1 MAITAAQVND
11 LRQRTGAGMMDC
23 KRALEEANGDIQKAI
38 EILRKKGAS
47 VAAKRAEKSAN
58 EGLVVTKVSDDKKTA
73 TILEINCE
81 TDFVAKSEDFV
92 NLAKFVIDAV
102 HKSKPKNVEELMKNS
117 DVQDKLNDVLGK
129 VGEKIEISRFDIM
142 DVTNGLLVDYIHMGS
157 KLGVLI
163 KFEDVV
169 SGTDELFA
177 IGKDMAMQVAAMNPI
192 SVKREDVPKTVV
204 DKEIEI
210 YKELAKKEGKP
221 EQMLEKI
228 AMGRLNKFYQE
239 NVLLEQAFIKDN
251 SKTVGDLL
259 KNLIRSTGLP
269 QRLPGLIASISA
281 MRRNNFGSQGL
292 KNIKTFFYI

>member
-23 KRALEEANGDIQKAI
+23 KKALEEANGDVQKAI

-58 EGLVVTKVSDDKKTA
+58 EGLIVTKISDDKKSA

-81 TDFVAKSEDFV
+81 TDFVAKSDDFI
-92 NLAKFVIDAV
+92 NLANFVVNVI
-102 HKSKPKNVEELMKNS
+102 HKDQPKNIEELLNKNS
-117 DVQDKLNDVLGK
+117 EVQNKLNDVLGK
-129 VGEKIEISRFDIM
+129 VGEKIEISRFDILEAN
-142 DVTNGLLVDYIHMGS
+142 NGLLVDYIHPGS
-157 KLGVLI
+157 KLGVII
-163 KFEDVV
+163 KFEDVKD
-169 SGTDELFA
+169 GNDELSD

-192 SVKREDVPKTVV
+192 SIRREDVPKETV

-221 EQMLEKI
+221 EQMLDKI

-239 NVLLEQAFIKDN
+239 NVLLEQAFIRDN

-259 KNLIRSTGLP
+259 KEFNTKHSSNTKVARFDRFHLGDE
-269 QRLPGLIASISA
+269 
-281 MRRNNFGSQGL
+281 
-292 KNIKTFFYI
+292 KK

>member
-23 KRALEEANGDIQKAI
+23 KRALTEANGDIQKAI

-58 EGLVVTKVSDDKKTA
+58 EGLVVTKVSEDKKFA
-73 TILEINCE
+73 TIIEINCE

-92 NLAKFVIDAV
+92 NLAKFVTDEV
-102 HKSKPKNVEELMKNS
+102 YKSKPKNVDELMNNS
-117 DVQDKLNDVLGK
+117 AVKDKLNDVLGK
-129 VGEKIEISRFDIM
+129 VGEKIEISRFDNIEAK
-142 DVTNGLLVDYIHMGS
+142 DGLLVDYIHMGS

-163 KFEDVV
+163 KFDEVKD
-169 SGTDELFA
+169 GNDELYN
-177 IGKDMAMQVAAMNPI
+177 IGKDIAMQVAAMNPI
-192 SVKREDVPKTVV
+192 SVKREDVPKETV
-204 DKEIEI
+204 DKEIDI

-259 KNLIRSTGLP
+259 KEFNTKH
-269 QRLPGLIASISA
+269 
-281 MRRNNFGSQGL
+281 GSNARVGKFDRFHL
-292 KNIKTFFYI
+292 GDENK

>member
-23 KRALEEANGDIQKAI
+23 KRALEEANGEVQKAI

-58 EGLVVTKVSDDKKTA
+58 EGLVVTKVSDDKKFA

-92 NLAKFVIDAV
+92 NLAKFVVDAA
-102 HKSKPKNVEELMKNS
+102 HKNKPKNVEELLKYS

-142 DVTNGLLVDYIHMGS
+142 EAKDGLLVDYIHMGS

-163 KFEDVV
+163 KFEDVKTG
-169 SGTDELFA
+169 SDELYL

-192 SVKREDVPKTVV
+192 SVKREDVPKETV

-228 AMGRLNKFYQE
+228 ALGRLNKFYQE

-251 SKTVGDLL
+251 SKTVSDLL
-259 KNLIRSTGLP
+259 KEFNAKHSSNVKVARFDRFHLGDE
-269 QRLPGLIASISA
+269 
-281 MRRNNFGSQGL
+281 
-292 KNIKTFFYI
+292 KK

>member
-58 EGLVVTKVSDDKKTA
+58 EGLVVTKVSDDKKFA

-92 NLAKFVIDAV
+92 NLAKFVIDQV
-102 HKSKPKNVEELMKNS
+102 YKNKPKNVEELLKNS

-129 VGEKIEISRFDIM
+129 VGEKIEVSRLDIM
-142 DVTNGLLVDYIHMGS
+142 DAKDGLLVDYIHMGS

-163 KFEDVV
+163 KFEDVKAG
-169 SGTDELFA
+169 SDELYL

-192 SVKREDVPKTVV
+192 SVKREDVPKEIV

-251 SKTVGDLL
+251 SKTVSDLL
-259 KNLIRSTGLP
+259 KEFNAKHGSST
-269 QRLPGLIASISA
+269 RIA
-281 MRRNNFGSQGL
+281 RFDRFHLGDE
-292 KNIKTFFYI
+292 KK

>member
-58 EGLVVTKVSDDKKTA
+58 EGLVVTKVSDDKKFG

-102 HKSKPKNVEELMKNS
+102 YNDKPKNVEELSKNS
-117 DVQDKLNDVLGK
+117 TVQDKLNEVLGK
-129 VGEKIEISRFDIM
+129 VGEKIEVSRFDII
-142 DVTNGLLVDYIHMGS
+142 DAKNGLLVDYIHMGS

-163 KFEDVV
+163 KFEDVK
-169 SGTDELFA
+169 SGNDELLL

-192 SVKREDVPKTVV
+192 SIKREDVPRETV

-259 KNLIRSTGLP
+259 KEFNTKH
-269 QRLPGLIASISA
+269 
-281 MRRNNFGSQGL
+281 GSNARVDRFDRFHLGDE
-292 KNIKTFFYI
+292 KK

>member
-58 EGLVVTKVSDDKKTA
+58 EGLVVTKVSDDKKSA

-81 TDFVAKSEDFV
+81 TDFVAKSEDFIK
-92 NLAKFVIDAV
+92 LAKFVIDSV
-102 HKSKPKNVEELMKNS
+102 HKKKPKNVEELLKIS
-117 DVQDKLNDVLGK
+117 DVQDKLNEVLGK
-129 VGEKIEISRFDIM
+129 VGEKIEVSRFDIM
-142 DVTNGLLVDYIHMGS
+142 ETNNGLLVDYIHMGS

-163 KFEDVV
+163 KFDDVN
-169 SGTDELFA
+169 SGNDELYS

-192 SVKREDVPKTVV
+192 SIKREDVPKAVV

-259 KNLIRSTGLP
+259 KEFNTKHGS
-269 QRLPGLIASISA
+269 SA
-281 MRRNNFGSQGL
+281 KVARFDRFHLGDE
-292 KNIKTFFYI
+292 KK